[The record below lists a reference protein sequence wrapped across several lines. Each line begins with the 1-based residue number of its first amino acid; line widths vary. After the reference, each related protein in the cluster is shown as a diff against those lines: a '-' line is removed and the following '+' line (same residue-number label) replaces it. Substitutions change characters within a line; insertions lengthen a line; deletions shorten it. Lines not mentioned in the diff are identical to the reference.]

1 MSLREYIINV
11 PKVELHV
18 HLEGSMPPETLL
30 ELAQKHGISLPANT
44 ISGINDWFQFVD
56 MPHFINIYITIS
68 NCLQTA
74 EDIEQ
79 LAKDFLRRQAEQNVL
94 YTEITYTPYTH
105 YQQKGISFR
114 EQLNALNR
122 ARIWAEAEF
131 GVTMRY
137 IFDIAREVSPEKGL
151 ITAEWVIDAY
161 QDPENGVAA
170 LGLGGYEIGHPPE
183 KHAISFAAARE
194 AGVPIVLHAGEHGGP
209 DSIRGAL
216 AQGSLR
222 IGHGVRAIEDPAL
235 VQELA
240 DLQIPLEISPTSN
253 LKLKVF
259 PSLAEHAIQP
269 LIDAGVVVTLN
280 SDDPPMFNTTLTDE
294 FLQCAE
300 TFGWDANQV
309 DSLILNAVR
318 SALISVDER
327 AELEE
332 RIVAGMAMI
341 RAEYL
346 RVKS

>member
-1 MSLREYIINV
+1 MSLRNYIIHV

-30 ELAQKHGISLPANT
+30 ALAQKHHVPLPANT
-44 ISGINDWFQFVD
+44 LSGVRDWFTFVD
-56 MPHFINIYITIS
+56 MPHFVQIYITIS
-68 NCLQTA
+68 NCLRTA
-74 EDIEQ
+74 DDIEQ

-94 YTEITYTPYTH
+94 YSEITYTPYTH
-105 YQQKGISFR
+105 YHQKGISFR
-114 EQLNALNR
+114 EQLDALNR
-122 ARIWAEAEF
+122 ARRWAEAEF

-137 IFDIAREVSPEKGL
+137 IFDIAREVPPETGL

-161 QDPENGVAA
+161 SDPENAVVA
-170 LGLGGYEIGHPPE
+170 LGLGGYEVGHPPE
-183 KHAISFAAARE
+183 KHAVSFAAARE

-216 AQGSLR
+216 ALGSQR
-222 IGHGVRAIEDPAL
+222 IGHGVQAVHDPAL
-235 VQELA
+235 VRELA
-240 DLQIPLEISPTSN
+240 ELQIPLEISPTSN

-269 LIDAGVVVTLN
+269 LIEAGVVVTLN

-300 TFGWDANQV
+300 TFNWDADQV
-309 DSLILNAVR
+309 DALILNAARVSLLSEDQR
-318 SALISVDER
+318 AALED
-327 AELEE
+327 
-332 RIVAGMAMI
+332 RIFDGMAMI

-346 RVKS
+346 

>member
-1 MSLREYIINV
+1 MGLRDYIINV

-30 ELAQKHGISLPANT
+30 ELARKHQISLPANT
-44 ISGINDWFQFVD
+44 VSGVNEWFKFVD
-56 MPHFINIYITIS
+56 MPHFVDIYITIS

-105 YQQKGISFR
+105 YHQKGISFR

-122 ARIWAEAEF
+122 ARVWAEAEF

-137 IFDIAREVSPEKGL
+137 IFDIAREVPEDIGL
-151 ITAEWVIDAY
+151 ITAQWVIDAY
-161 QDPENGVAA
+161 QNPENRIAA

-183 KHAISFAAARE
+183 KHAASFAAARE

-209 DSIRGAL
+209 DSVRGAIAL
-216 AQGSLR
+216 GSQR
-222 IGHGVRAIEDPAL
+222 IGHGVRAIEDAYL
-235 VQELA
+235 VR
-240 DLQIPLEISPTSN
+240 DLVEMQIPLEISPTSN

-269 LIDAGVVVTLN
+269 LIEAGVNVTLN

-294 FLQCAE
+294 FLQCAD
-300 TFGWDANQV
+300 TFGWSADQV
-309 DSLILNAVR
+309 DDLILNAAR
-318 SALISVDER
+318 AALISAAER
-327 AELEE
+327 AALEE
-332 RIVAGMAMI
+332 RILTGMAMV

-346 RVKS
+346 G